1 MVDWI
6 SKILDLAK
14 LPAKFLA
21 AVCLASGFVV
31 LSPES
36 WLGRIALAQLRVD
49 YRTHFGIAFT
59 FSAACLVVLLFTWT
73 VHKAQEAK
81 YGSERRKAARTEMR
95 FLDQNEIAVL
105 REFLLQDR
113 NTLQMPINDPVVA
126 GMLCKGVLEQ
136 VSALGHSSVIG
147 IEMSVRI
154 SSIVRDIVT
163 PQFVG
168 WSEGSPTKEQLEG
181 DMERRPDFFKTH

>member
-1 MVDWI
+1 MVDWV
-6 SKILDLAK
+6 SKIFDLAK
-14 LPAKFLA
+14 LPAKFVA

-36 WLGRIALAQLRVD
+36 WLGKIALAQLQVD
-49 YRTHFGIAFT
+49 YRTHFGIAFA
-59 FSAACLVVLLFTWT
+59 FSAAYLVVLLLTWI
-73 VHKAQEAK
+73 VHRAQEAK
-81 YGSERRKAARTEMR
+81 YASERRKAVRGEVQ
-95 FLDQNEIAVL
+95 FLDQSEIAVL

-113 NTLQMPINDPVVA
+113 NTLQMPINEPVVA
-126 GMLCKGVLEQ
+126 GLLSKGVLEQ
-136 VSALGHSSVIG
+136 VSPLGHSSVIG

-154 SSIVRDIVT
+154 SSKVRDLVT

-168 WSEGSPTKEQLEG
+168 WSEGSPTKGQLEG